1 VEKDYAC
8 SCGSFT
14 IANTRVNDAIVG
26 NAIANQMALT
36 PIFANPITLSL
47 QLSLALTFIAGKLAS
62 ILVSIF
68 YLPSILGYLLAGIGL
83 QDVINSNVLKGC
95 GNTLCSLTTRPPL

>member
-1 VEKDYAC
+1 MDKDYQC

-26 NAIANQMALT
+26 SAIANQMALT
-36 PIFANPITLSL
+36 PIFANPITLSM
-47 QLSLALTFIAGKLAS
+47 QLSLGLTLLVGKLAS
-62 ILVSIF
+62 ILATIF

-83 QDVINSNVLKGC
+83 QDFINAGVMTGC
-95 GNTLCSLTTRPPL
+95 GNSLCYIF